1 MASFTKLLYHC
12 VFSTKD
18 RRPTIGST
26 LRARLHDYMSGIVRN
41 HDGRLIGIGG
51 TEDHVHM
58 LVELNGATAVADA
71 MRVVKTNSSKWVHE
85 TFPERQAFAWQVGY
99 AAFSVSPS
107 GVQAVIDYIDTQES
121 HHRTR
126 TFKEEL
132 RAFLDR
138 HGVSYDERYI
148 WD

>member
-58 LVELNGATAVADA
+58 QLHLPPTVCVSDA
-71 MRVVKTNSSKWVHE
+71 MRVIKTNSSRWANEKRL
-85 TFPERQAFAWQVGY
+85 TSRPFGWQPGY
-99 AAFSVSPS
+99 AAFSVSES
-107 GVQAVIDYIDTQES
+107 NRDAVIEYIAKQHA
-121 HHRTR
+121 HHKKVD
-126 TFKEEL
+126 FKAEFVALL
-132 RAFLDR
+132 RR
-138 HGVSYDERYI
+138 HGIAYDEGHL
-148 WD
+148 WG